1 MVYSTAS
8 ATSAGAS
15 TTTLILHI
23 AATAVATVVSRGSRR
38 APCSTVLVVPAARS
52 TTPRTACLA
61 TASVHL
67 VITLLLVLGASR
79 SAAVLMI
86 LVAMGPM
93 VWSIWSRL
101 IKLLTIIAAIHRY
114 VVVINTAAWHTAG
127 RRTAAISATPV
138 TSLHH
143 PAIIVHSRSPTV
155 RTVMAPMYMMMTTA
169 SILSVLLKLFKFTLF
184 TLELF
189 ALGLKGLSECR

>member
-1 MVYSTAS
+1 MVHSTAS

-67 VITLLLVLGASR
+67 VSTLLLVLGSSR
-79 SAAVLMI
+79 STAVLMI

-93 VWSIWSRL
+93 VWSRL
-101 IKLLTIIAAIHRY
+101 VKLLTIIAAIHRY
-114 VVVINTAAWHTAG
+114 VVVINTAAWHTAR
-127 RRTAAISATPV
+127 RRTTAISTTPV

-143 PAIIVHSRSPTV
+143 PAIIVHTRSPTV